1 VANETEWHLSKSV
14 PLTFIMAIVGQTIA
28 LVWFVA
34 SLDSEIESNTRELV
48 RHETRLIA
56 LEASVQAQAVAMGR
70 IDENIKAIKN
80 MMERVSDRDDPR

>member
-1 VANETEWHLSKSV
+1 MANENEWHLNKSI
-14 PLTFIMAIVGQTIA
+14 PMSFIIAILGQTVA

-34 SLDSEIESNTRELV
+34 SLNSDIESNTRELV

-80 MMERVSDRDDPR
+80 MMETDRAK

>member
-1 VANETEWHLSKSV
+1 MANETEWHLSKSV

-80 MMERVSDRDDPR
+80 MMEGDRAK

>member
-1 VANETEWHLSKSV
+1 MANENEWHLSKSV

-80 MMERVSDRDDPR
+80 MMENDRVK

>member
-14 PLTFIMAIVGQTIA
+14 PLTFILAIVGQAIT

-34 SLDSEIESNTRELV
+34 SLDSEIENNTRELV

-56 LEASVQAQAVAMGR
+56 LESIVQSQAVAMGR

-80 MMERVSDRDDPR
+80 MMENDRAK